1 MPLSSLIMLGVSSV
15 VTTVECSAVVG
26 DGVAVVG
33 GAGQAVRVLSQT
45 HAGQGE
51 GDGGAELLTISLC
64 WRESLQVNHKDLRK
78 TIQSV
83 SLGAFPSCL
92 TGLTSLET

>member
-15 VTTVECSAVVG
+15 VTTVECATVVG

-33 GAGQAVRVLSQT
+33 GAGQAVRVLGQT
-45 HAGQGE
+45 HACQGE

-64 WRESLQVNHKDLRK
+64 WRESLQVNHKDLWK

-83 SLGAFPSCL
+83 SLGAFPSCF
-92 TGLTSLET
+92 TGLTSLGT